1 VILVTGSSGFIG
13 SHLMKALGK
22 RAIGYDLKDNKI
34 KNHNILDYQRLINF
48 IVDNRVKIIIH
59 LAAISNHQEVD
70 KDPIRAIETNLIGT
84 YNVLRAAKES
94 HVEKVILASSAAAA
108 QPEFSLYGTTKN
120 CMESFSKLFNNV
132 IITRF
137 YNVYGPGSKSVVN
150 KFVKDISNGKPIYLN
165 GNTLRDYVHVDDVVK
180 TLIKIAASK
189 SSKLM
194 DIGYGKSY
202 TLKELVNIIEKEI
215 GKKATIIQK
224 PALNEI
230 QKSQMNQTYNTSCSI
245 SLEKGIK
252 KLINN

>member
-1 VILVTGSSGFIG
+1 
-13 SHLMKALGK
+13 
-22 RAIGYDLKDNKI
+22 
-34 KNHNILDYQRLINF
+34 
-48 IVDNRVKIIIH
+48 
-59 LAAISNHQEVD
+59 
-70 KDPIRAIETNLIGT
+70 
-84 YNVLRAAKES
+84 
-94 HVEKVILASSAAAA
+94 
-108 QPEFSLYGTTKN
+108 
-120 CMESFSKLFNNV
+120 MESFSKLFNNV